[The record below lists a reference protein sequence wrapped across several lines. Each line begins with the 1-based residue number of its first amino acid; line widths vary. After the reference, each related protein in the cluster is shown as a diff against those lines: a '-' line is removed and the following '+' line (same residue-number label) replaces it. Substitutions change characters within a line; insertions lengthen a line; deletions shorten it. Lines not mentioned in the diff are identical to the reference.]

1 MKCPKCQT
9 ENPET
14 QKFCGGCGAE
24 LEKTCLGC
32 GAKNSPHYKFC
43 GECGHNLSLPFEP
56 APKEASLDEK
66 IVRIQRYLPEGRT
79 DQILAQSDRLE
90 GERKHVTILFSDLS
104 GYTAL
109 SERLDPEEVKEIT
122 TRIFSAISQVIS
134 EYDGFVEK
142 FVGDAVM
149 ALFGV
154 PEAHEDD
161 PIRAIRVA
169 KRIHDLVNKISPE
182 LEKRIGKSLS
192 MHTGIT
198 TGLVVTGEVNMKNGT
213 HGVAGDPINIA
224 SRLSCLA
231 KSGEILVGPYTYRQ
245 AEGHFSF
252 ESLEPITLKGKT
264 APVQIYRVLEQKE
277 RPITMHRLSG
287 LRADLIGRDAQIA
300 ELCEAVENLRSGK
313 GRIISICGDAGTGK
327 SRLVGEFKATLDLEK
342 IQWLEGHAYPYSQSI
357 PYFLLKD
364 LLHSVFKTQESDP
377 PEKLRVRIE
386 LMVENLIGKKDG
398 VVPYLGSLFD
408 IRYPEVENIDPES
421 WKKRLQEAARKIF
434 TALVQRA
441 PTIFCLE
448 DLHYADP
455 SFVELLRHVLLN
467 TWKPAIVLCVS
478 RPMFNLFRS
487 QELSGSLGK
496 VYREIRVGDL
506 SPSEAQKMLES
517 LLKTESIP
525 TYLTQ
530 LVRDKAEGN
539 PFYLE
544 ELVNSLIESG
554 TLVRNNGNWK
564 VSRPIKESEIS
575 STINGVISARLDRLD
590 DKEKRILQE
599 ASVIGRAFLYEI
611 LKSIT
616 ELRRGIDECLN
627 SLERLDMIRTKS
639 FQPYLEFIFKHALIQ
654 EVTYNGLLRTHRKE
668 IHLRIAMVMEQLF
681 HERLSEFYETL
692 AFHFKQGGSFHKALD
707 YLMKSGEKSRSR
719 YSLGESHKYFKEA
732 FEILSEKSL
741 EIKDDQILCVDLL
754 LKWAPVF
761 NYRGAYSEL
770 IDLFRAHEQMACSID
785 DKERLGM
792 FYTWLGLA
800 LWGGGSY
807 RDSYQI
813 LIKSLDLGEQVQSS
827 KVIGYSCAWLSRA
840 CVDLGLLEDAVAFG
854 SRAQEISLA
863 LKSDRELFRYSAF
876 GLGYAYFFIGKSDKT
891 DELGKLLLDYGQ
903 KQADIRMTA
912 MGHVIIGMGRS
923 AAGDLLAAIES
934 FKRAVQISID
944 PLLTYISKLLMGYS
958 YVGSEQLKKAEETL
972 EDVMRFSEASGFE
985 FVRTAARGLQGI
997 VLIAKGNLSQ
1007 GICIAEEVTKAFLE
1021 KGNRYRYALFN
1032 YLIGKVYNRIYQ
1044 RKGPK
1049 NLFSML
1055 SNLGFLVKSISIASK
1070 KAEEYL
1076 NEAITMAN
1084 EIDAKGLLGQA
1095 CLELGTLYKAKG
1107 KTVQAKK
1114 YISEAINIFQQCQAE
1129 IYLKQAKEALASTN

>member
-1 MKCPKCQT
+1 MECPKCHSK
-9 ENPET
+9 NP
-14 QKFCGGCGAE
+14 QGM
-24 LEKTCLGC
+24 
-32 GAKNSPHYKFC
+32 KFC
-43 GECGHNLSLPFEP
+43 GECGAKLDRVCPACQHSNLPQFKFCGHCGRELIEEKTIESPLPGIE
-56 APKEASLDEK
+56 S
-66 IVRIQRYLPEGRT
+66 
-79 DQILAQSDRLE
+79 
-90 GERKHVTILFSDLS
+90 ERKQVTVLFSDLS
-104 GYTAL
+104 GYTTL
-109 SERLDPEEVKEIT
+109 SEKLDPEEVKEIT
-122 TRIFSAISQVIS
+122 TQIFSAISQVIY
-134 EYDGFVEK
+134 EYEGFVEK
-142 FVGDAVM
+142 FVGDAIM

-169 KRIHDLVNKISPE
+169 KRIHALVNKINPD
-182 LEKRIGKSLS
+182 LEKRIEGSLS
-192 MHTGIT
+192 MHTGVT

-213 HGVAGDPINIA
+213 HGLAGDPINLA
-224 SRLSCLA
+224 SRLCSLA
-231 KSGEILVGPYTYRQ
+231 NSGEILVDPYTFRQ

-252 ESLEPITLKGKT
+252 ASLEPITLKGKA
-264 APVQIYRVLEQKE
+264 APVKIYTVLEQKE

-287 LRADLIGRDAQIA
+287 LRADLIGREAQID
-300 ELCEAVENLRSGK
+300 ELREAVENLRSGK
-313 GRIISICGDAGTGK
+313 GRIFFICGDPGAGK
-327 SRLVGEFKATLDLEK
+327 SRLVGEFKATLDLDK
-342 IQWLEGHAYPYSQSI
+342 FQWLEGHVYPYAQSI

-364 LLHSVFKTQESDP
+364 LLHSAFKTQEGDP

-386 LMVENLIGKKDG
+386 SAVENLIGKKDG
-398 VVPYLGSLFD
+398 IVPYIGSLFD
-408 IRYPEVENIDPES
+408 IRYPEVEDIDPEN
-421 WKKRLQEAARKIF
+421 WKKQLQEAARKIF

-455 SFVELLRHVLLN
+455 SSVELLRHVLLN

-478 RPMFNLFRS
+478 RPMLNLFTS

-496 VYREIRVGDL
+496 VYREIRVEDL
-506 SPSEAQKMLES
+506 SSSEAQKMLKS

-554 TLVRNNGNWK
+554 ALVREDGDWK

-575 STINGVISARLDRLD
+575 STINGVISARLDRLN

-616 ELRRGIDECLN
+616 ALRLGIDECLN
-627 SLERLDMIRTKS
+627 DLERLDLIRTKS
-639 FQPYLEFIFKHALIQ
+639 IRPYMEYIFKHALIQ
-654 EVTYNGLLRTHRKE
+654 EVTYNGLLKTHRKE
-668 IHLRIAMVMEQLF
+668 IHLRIATVMEQLF

-692 AFHFKQGGSFHKALD
+692 AFHFRQGGSFYKALD

-719 YSLGESHKYFKEA
+719 YSLGESHKCFKEA
-732 FEILSEKSL
+732 FDMLSEKSL
-741 EIKDDQILCVDLL
+741 ETKDDQILRVDLL

-770 IDLFRAHEQMACSID
+770 IDLFRAHEQLASSID
-785 DKERLGM
+785 DKERRGM

-800 LWGGGSY
+800 LWGGGNY

-813 LIKSLDLGEQVQSS
+813 LAKALDLGEQVHSS

-854 SRAQEISLA
+854 IRAQKISLA

-876 GLGYAYFFIGKSDKT
+876 GLAYAYYFMGKSEKA
-891 DELGKLLLDYGQ
+891 DELGKQLLDYGQ

-912 MGHVIIGMGRS
+912 MGHVCIGMGRS

-934 FKRAVQISID
+934 FQRAVQISID
-944 PLLTYISKLLMGYS
+944 PLLTYIGKLLMGYC
-958 YVGSEQLKKAEETL
+958 YLGSEQLKKAEETL
-972 EDVMRFSEASGFE
+972 EDVMRFSEACGFE

-997 VLIAKGNLSQ
+997 VLIASGNLSQ
-1007 GICIAEEVTKAFLE
+1007 GISIAEEVTKAFLE

-1032 YLIGKVYNRIYQ
+1032 YMIGKVYCRIYK
-1044 RKGPK
+1044 REGPK
-1049 NLFSML
+1049 NLSSMI
-1055 SNLGFLVKSISIASK
+1055 SNFGFLVRHAWVASK
-1070 KAEEYL
+1070 KAEAYL
-1076 NEAITMAN
+1076 KEAITMAN

-1095 CLELGTLYKAKG
+1095 SLELGALYKVKG
-1107 KTVQAKK
+1107 RSAQALK
-1114 YISEAINIFQQCQAE
+1114 YISEAFNIFQQCHAD
-1129 IYLKQAKEALASTN
+1129 IYLKQAKEALASWG